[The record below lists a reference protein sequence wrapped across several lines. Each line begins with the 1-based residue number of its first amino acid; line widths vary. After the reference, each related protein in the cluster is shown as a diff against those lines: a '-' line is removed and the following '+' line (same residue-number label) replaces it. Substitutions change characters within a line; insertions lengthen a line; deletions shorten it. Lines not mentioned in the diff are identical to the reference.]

1 MSLLEIENLSM
12 HFGSLIALEDVNIS
26 VEHGEILGLIG
37 PNGAGKT
44 TFFNCI
50 TGYLSPTKGSIRFGG
65 HELSGLRPNKICKY
79 GICRTF
85 QIVQNFQDMTA
96 LENVMLGAFC
106 RFSGISKA
114 AVYAQDILEFSGLM
128 DKSSQIAGSLT
139 IADQKRLELAKA
151 LATQPQLL
159 FLDEVMAGL
168 NAEETQEA
176 IELVR
181 KVHQRGV
188 TIIVVEHVMEVI
200 MNISQRIIV
209 LDHGRMIAVGH
220 PREIVQNPQVIEAYL
235 GEEYNARS

>member
-1 MSLLEIENLSM
+1 MSLLKTKDLSM

-26 VEHGEILGLIG
+26 VEPGKILGLIG

-50 TGYLSPTKGSIRFGG
+50 TGYMSPTKGSIQFGG
-65 HELSGLRPNKICKY
+65 HELSGLRPNAVCKY

-85 QIVQNFQDMTA
+85 QIVQNFQDMTV

-106 RFSGISKA
+106 RFPGTSKA
-114 AVYAQDILEFSGLM
+114 AEYAEDILEFSGLIE
-128 DKSSQIAGSLT
+128 KRSQIAGSLT
-139 IADQKRLELAKA
+139 IVDQKRLELAKA
-151 LATQPQLL
+151 LATQPELL

-181 KVHQRGV
+181 NVHQRGI
-188 TIIVVEHVMEVI
+188 TIVIVEHVMEVI
-200 MNISQRIIV
+200 MKVSQRIIV
-209 LDHGRMIAVGH
+209 LDHGRIIAEGQ
-220 PREIVQNPQVIEAYL
+220 PREIARNPQVIEAYL
-235 GEEYNARS
+235 GEEYNA